1 MARRFAQAA
10 TVFVLLAA
18 LLAVAAYWAIE
29 RMNIDGFGPAC
40 AAMFSC

>member
-1 MARRFAQAA
+1 MARRLAQAA
-10 TVFVLLAA
+10 AVFV

-29 RMNIDGFGPAC
+29 RMNIDGVGPAC